1 MSAAA
6 YRIADEPAPGALA
19 NIAVNPLWPL
29 VAVMFGGVWL
39 SWSWFLLNGLAVG
52 SPTRKREWAWIVA
65 GLAVSAALLYGLFSL
80 VDSGLIL
87 EKYVKYAFLLV
98 VVWKLGVT
106 YVLFSLQSHSIELY
120 EYYGGR
126 LRNGAYV
133 IIAAYLLSPGIM
145 KDLPLFL
152 RTLLS

>member
-106 YVLFSLQSHSIELY
+106 YVLFNLQSHSIELY

-145 KDLPLFL
+145 KDVPLFL